1 MSKVGLTPEG
11 IERVENYRAEVVEV
25 FNKAFVAE
33 LARFPDGPKLLQ
45 RFDDA
50 VQLALKGGSLRAVGE
65 LHNEMCVARSLLLS
79 TKTPFTA
86 LAYEPPLPGCAKTID
101 FRGVTSDGVTVYV
114 DVKTFKP
121 EPKDKWEQF
130 ERAREDDLIP
140 ENVIVGLFKEW
151 MGGEIW
157 HGWFAARGR
166 MLEYTLELEQKIRE
180 GLNGKTNIAFCLAL
194 CGTGFEWHESLR
206 EDFVDF
212 YGTGRYRSDDS
223 FAKMEA
229 HYMAKARLSLDQT
242 IARFCY
248 I

>member
-1 MSKVGLTPEG
+1 
-11 IERVENYRAEVVEV
+11 
-25 FNKAFVAE
+25 
-33 LARFPDGPKLLQ
+33 
-45 RFDDA
+45 
-50 VQLALKGGSLRAVGE
+50 
-65 LHNEMCVARSLLLS
+65 
-79 TKTPFTA
+79 

-114 DVKTFKP
+114 DVKTIKP

-180 GLNGKTNIAFCLAL
+180 AGLNKQTNTAFCLAL
-194 CGTGFEWHESLR
+194 CGTGFEWHESLF

-212 YGTGRYRSDDS
+212 YRSGRYRSDDS

-229 HYMAKARLSLDQT
+229 HYMTKARMSLNRT
-242 IARFCY
+242 IARFVY
-248 I
+248 IERKTTMILPERLNWNVREPVDSKFI

>member
-1 MSKVGLTPEG
+1 
-11 IERVENYRAEVVEV
+11 
-25 FNKAFVAE
+25 
-33 LARFPDGPKLLQ
+33 
-45 RFDDA
+45 
-50 VQLALKGGSLRAVGE
+50 
-65 LHNEMCVARSLLLS
+65 LLS
-79 TKTPFTA
+79 TKTAFTA

-114 DVKTFKP
+114 DVKTIKP

-180 GLNGKTNIAFCLAL
+180 AGLNKQTNTAFCLAL
-194 CGTGFEWHESLR
+194 CGTGFEWHESLF

-212 YGTGRYRSDDS
+212 YRSGRYRSDDS

-229 HYMAKARLSLDQT
+229 HYMTKARMSLNRT
-242 IARFCY
+242 IARFVY
-248 I
+248 IERKTTMILPERLNWNVREPVDSKFI